1 MSLSNAVISEDQEKL
16 FEDEDF
22 LLTYLFLSENE
33 ATVTQIRRFTG
44 LSQLR
49 VAHILNKLM
58 NHELVKKLDYI
69 GERNI
74 QTSMYTTAVQN
85 IDMSKIA
92 EKNKIGA
99 THLIIKKVQRDISQ
113 ILSNDIDGLI
123 PKISYTSF
131 QLADDSYNTVL
142 KKLNEVQEL
151 IKDLEKQDLEHN
163 KTTTPAVFFQSFYS
177 NLISNP
183 RGEIK

>member
-1 MSLSNAVISEDQEKL
+1 MSLSNAMISEEQERL

-49 VAHILNKLM
+49 VAHILNKLLKY
-58 NHELVKKLDYI
+58 ELVKKLDYI

-74 QTSMYTTAVQN
+74 QTSMYTTALQN
-85 IDMSKIA
+85 VDMSNIA
-92 EKNKIGA
+92 EKNKVGA
-99 THLIIKKVQRDISQ
+99 THLITKKVQRDLSQ
-113 ILSNDIDGLI
+113 ILSNEIKGLV

-131 QLADDSYNTVL
+131 QLADDSYDLVVQ
-142 KKLNEVQEL
+142 KLNEVQEL
-151 IKDLEKQDLEHN
+151 IKDLEEKDLALN
-163 KTTTPAVFFQSFYS
+163 KSTTPAVFFQSFYS
-177 NLISNP
+177 NLISQSK
-183 RGEIK
+183 GEAK